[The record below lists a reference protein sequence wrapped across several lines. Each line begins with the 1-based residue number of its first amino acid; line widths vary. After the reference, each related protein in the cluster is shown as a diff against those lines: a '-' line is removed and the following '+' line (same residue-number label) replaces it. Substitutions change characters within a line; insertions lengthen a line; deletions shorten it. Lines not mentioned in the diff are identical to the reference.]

1 MISIQPSNEAPHI
14 GHAGHTRML
23 SSGKGTPSRPS
34 RFFHGGSSQRCDEVQ
49 LTHWWDRAGLEHLGP
64 LIPVLLVQSI
74 GLSQAHLQLK
84 AAMDALAPP
93 DGSVQARAR
102 AMHLGIAA
110 MADFQMERVRT
121 IARCAR
127 AYVEYLIFADRLRS
141 LESSIALQQV
151 IVQKC
156 REDACAGQEELS
168 FAVSASIAEMHAAQE
183 RMRGSRDQ
191 ALLVLCNE
199 LGEPVEATYRRV
211 HGHALPEE
219 PAQIPGTGTPECLA
233 RRRPD
238 LIGALHAV
246 HAAEQAP
253 SETAVVE
260 IPQARLAHERAVAN
274 AENQVECSLRALRAR
289 ISELVPLRASTAAA
303 ETMAWKTRESVNAGK
318 LPNAALS
325 GANFLLCARRDREIE
340 VRGDSYL
347 ALVGLFEALGA
358 GWESG
363 PFLQADAAGDASA

>member
-1 MISIQPSNEAPHI
+1 MISIQPSNESPHTGRA
-14 GHAGHTRML
+14 GHAAP
-23 SSGKGTPSRPS
+23 SPSGKDAPPGPA
-34 RFFHGGSSQRCDEVQ
+34 RFFHGGSPQPCDEAQ
-49 LTHWWDRAGLEHLGP
+49 LAHWWDRAGLDHLGA
-64 LIPVLLVQSI
+64 LIRTLLVQSI

-84 AAMDALAPP
+84 EAIDALEPP
-93 DGSVQARAR
+93 DDGVRARAR

-110 MADFQMERVRT
+110 MAAFQMERVRT

-127 AYVEYLIFADRLRS
+127 AYVDYLIVADRLRN
-141 LESSIALQQV
+141 LEGSIALQRI
-151 IVQKC
+151 IVRKC
-156 REDACAGQEELS
+156 REDADADREELS

-238 LIGALHAV
+238 LIGALHGV
-246 HAAEQAP
+246 CAAELAP
-253 SETAVVE
+253 PETASMQT
-260 IPQARLAHERAVAN
+260 PRARLAHEHAVAS
-274 AENQVECSLRALRAR
+274 AENEVECALRALRAR

-347 ALVGLFEALGA
+347 ALIGLFEALGA

-363 PFLQADAAGDASA
+363 PFLQADAGDASA